1 MNELKNYIDRLERL
15 DEDKKGIQDDINEVM
30 KEMKNKGFDLKAVR
44 AVLKLRKM
52 DPADREELSYLT
64 DEYLKLLD
72 SGL

>member
-30 KEMKNKGFDLKAVR
+30 REMKNKGFDLKAVR

>member
-30 KEMKNKGFDLKAVR
+30 REMKNKGFDLKAVR
-44 AVLKLRKM
+44 AVLRLRKM